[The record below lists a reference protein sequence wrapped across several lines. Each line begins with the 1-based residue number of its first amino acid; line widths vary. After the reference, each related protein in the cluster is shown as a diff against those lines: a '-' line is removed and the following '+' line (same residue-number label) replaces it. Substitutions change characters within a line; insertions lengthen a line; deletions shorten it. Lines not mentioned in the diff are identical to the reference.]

1 MSNSWDNY
9 FAHYS
14 DWDEAHC
21 FNVRLELK
29 FEDNLKSLGYIEN
42 VRSDDFFLP
51 DNNFHNETLPK
62 CKTYSKSKNEIL
74 LSFAVP
80 YDWSIDTDWEDKALV
95 LLGLSDEWVID
106 SSVEDK

>member
-1 MSNSWDNY
+1 MANSWDRY
-9 FAHYS
+9 FSHFS

-29 FEDNLKSLGYIEN
+29 FEENIKKLGYVERVN
-42 VRSDDFFLP
+42 TDDLYVLDDKISTKIFP
-51 DNNFHNETLPK
+51 QS
-62 CKTYSKSKNEIL
+62 KTYSKNENEL
-74 LSFAVP
+74 KLTFEVP
-80 YDWSIDTDWEDKALV
+80 YDWSIDTDWEDKALI